1 MKENELTQKLY
12 DQKYGGKSF
21 YWTTRPSTTCF
32 EVLRRMPPE
41 RPLKLL
47 EIGCGEGRNA
57 VFFARNGYE
66 VHAFDLSEKGVEKT
80 KRFADQAQVVVHVF
94 RADLN
99 IFRLTQTYDIL
110 FSTGTLHSSHPSI
123 REELFDN
130 YKAFTAEG
138 GLNVFSVFVRK
149 PFIGPAPD
157 ADPNSH
163 LWRSGELFTIYHD
176 WQIEW
181 CVEEIF
187 DDSSGGIPHKHAVNR
202 LIARKPTSQELPAV
216 DEFPASAP

>member
-1 MKENELTQKLY
+1 MKKNELTKKQY
-12 DQKYGGKSF
+12 DQKYSGKSF
-21 YWTTRPSTTCF
+21 YWTTRPSSTCF

-47 EIGCGEGRNA
+47 DIGCGEGRNA

-80 KRFADQAQVVVHVF
+80 KRFADQARVAVHVF

-99 IFRLTQTYDIL
+99 VFRLTETYDIL

-123 REELFDN
+123 REELFSN
-130 YKAFTAEG
+130 YKTFTAEG
-138 GLNVFSVFVRK
+138 GLNVFSVFIQK
-149 PFIGPAPD
+149 PFIADAPD
-157 ADPNSH
+157 RDPNSH
-163 LWRSGELFTIYHD
+163 LWRSGELFTVYHD

-187 DDSSGGIPHKHAVNR
+187 DDMSSGVPHKHAVNR
-202 LIARKPTSQELPAV
+202 LIARKPTSQQLATV
-216 DEFPASAP
+216 DGYSTGTL

>member
-1 MKENELTQKLY
+1 
-12 DQKYGGKSF
+12 
-21 YWTTRPSTTCF
+21 
-32 EVLRRMPPE
+32 MPPE

-57 VFFARNGYE
+57 IFFARNGYE

-80 KRFADQAQVVVHVF
+80 KQSADQAQVVIRVF

-99 IFRLTQTYDIL
+99 AFRLAETYDIL
-110 FSTGTLHSSHPSI
+110 FSTGTLLSSHPSI
-123 REELFDN
+123 REELFSN
-130 YKAFTAEG
+130 YKSFTAEG

-149 PFIGPAPD
+149 PFIAAAPD
-157 ADPNSH
+157 RDPNSH

-187 DDSSGGIPHKHAVNR
+187 DDMSGGIAHKHAVNR
-202 LIARKPTSQELPAV
+202 LIARKPTSQQLAAV
-216 DEFPASAP
+216 DACSAIAP